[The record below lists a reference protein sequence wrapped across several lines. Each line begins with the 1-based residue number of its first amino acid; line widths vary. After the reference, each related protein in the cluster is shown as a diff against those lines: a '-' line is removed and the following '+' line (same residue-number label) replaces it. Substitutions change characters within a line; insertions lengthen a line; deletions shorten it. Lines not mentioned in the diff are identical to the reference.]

1 MSRAIP
7 AMPLSPAPAA
17 VDLSKVKTL
26 VCEPSLP
33 VRQGIR
39 LALNNVGIRDI
50 TEANTFLAAHQA
62 CKEGDHDFLVLN
74 QEIEAND
81 STFIMRELRS
91 GALGRDPFIL
101 TVMLLSSREEP
112 KVRSAIDCGPDDLL
126 LIPFAPDQLMNRL
139 RILVERRKPFV
150 VTHDYIGPDRRA
162 APRPGATSATQ
173 FQVPNPVRARGTNLP
188 RDRYD
193 RQKQDSI
200 VAISVER
207 IKRLAATMDW
217 ECNALTV
224 SAREGRMTVEST
236 YRSLLKLEQVA
247 GELSARVAKQLG
259 HSTDTIDSLT
269 EMCRRLKVTPNN
281 VAFSDIETITQ
292 TSRRISG
299 TYTSR

>member
-1 MSRAIP
+1 
-7 AMPLSPAPAA
+7 MPLAPAPAA
-17 VDLSKVKTL
+17 VDLSKVKAL

-33 VRQGIR
+33 IRQGIR

-50 TEANTFLAAHQA
+50 VEATTFLAAHEA
-62 CKEGDHDFLVLN
+62 CKTGEHDFLVLN

-91 GALGRDPFIL
+91 GSLGRDPFIL
-101 TVMLLSSREEP
+101 TVMLLGSREEP
-112 KVRSAIDCGPDDLL
+112 RVRSAIDCGPDDLL
-126 LIPFAPDQLMNRL
+126 LIPFAPDQLMSRL
-139 RILVERRKPFV
+139 KVLVERRKPFV

-173 FQVPNPVRARGTNLP
+173 FQVPNPVRARGINLS

-193 RQKQDSI
+193 RLKQDSI
-200 VAISVER
+200 IAIGIER

-224 SAREGRMTVEST
+224 SAREGNMTPEST
-236 YRSLLKLEQVA
+236 YRSLLKLEQVTT
-247 GELSARVAKQLG
+247 ELSNRVAKQLG
-259 HSTDTIDSLT
+259 HATETIDGLT
-269 EMCRRLKVTPNN
+269 ELCRRLKAAPSN
-281 VAFSDIETITQ
+281 VVYSDIETVTQ

-299 TYTSR
+299 TYSSR